1 MPGNIAAMNALL
13 RRLLLV
19 TLTAGALAAQA
30 QAATKVAVT
39 SLVGDTLTVSTRRDA
54 TGTHLNR
61 HLTTVVA
68 MPGPALDL
76 AVLTT
81 VQEALRR
88 AAPTAETALLR
99 VPAAGTP
106 QDPAQLLAG
115 AQAAPGNALI
125 EGLRQAGYTHLVTV
139 TRLKASN
146 RVSVEGGE
154 IVGRGHLE
162 GLGFY
167 ADPTV
172 AVQRRSAAAGAQA
185 APGRGGTSQLNLA
198 DLGSLDARSGDEGL
212 LAPHVYVRLSLVD
225 LASGQV
231 RAVQDVTA
239 SSVAPAGPD
248 LWQALTAQQK
258 LDALQGLIR
267 THVAEAAARLVSSK

>member
-1 MPGNIAAMNALL
+1 MAAMNFLP
-13 RRLLLV
+13 RRLVLI
-19 TLTAGALAAQA
+19 ALAASALAAHA
-30 QAATKVAVT
+30 QAANKVAVT

-54 TGTHLNR
+54 TGTHLR
-61 HLTTVVA
+61 HHLTTVVA

-106 QDPAQLLAG
+106 QDPAQMLAG
-115 AQAAPGNALI
+115 GQAAAGNPLI

-139 TRLKASN
+139 TRLKANN
-146 RVSVEGGE
+146 RVAVEDGE
-154 IVGRGHLE
+154 IVGSGFLE

-172 AVQRRSAAAGAQA
+172 AVQRRGAAPGSQP
-185 APGRGGTSQLNLA
+185 APGRGGTSQLNFA
-198 DLGSLDARSGDEGL
+198 DLGAMDARSGDEGL

-248 LWQALTAQQK
+248 LWQALSAQQK

-267 THVAEAAARLVSSK
+267 THVAEAAARLLTSK